1 MIAKVKGPT
10 CPLSNFYMHP
20 IPFDGNTFPSA
31 EHTSTNFSKPHS
43 TTDKNFAYLS
53 ILIACPKNDGMFS
66 RAQNAKNILLC
77 TRLSKI
83 FLFDTHVTFRE
94 QIWRTFFH
102 ACKQLPISGILMLT
116 TALF

>member
-1 MIAKVKGPT
+1 MKIMQAGKNTAKRKLKTGQ
-10 CPLSNFYMHP
+10 CS
-20 IPFDGNTFPSA
+20 
-31 EHTSTNFSKPHS
+31 
-43 TTDKNFAYLS
+43 FAYLS

-83 FLFDTHVTFRE
+83 FLFDTHMTFPE
-94 QIWRTFFH
+94 QIGRTFFH

-116 TALF
+116 TVKICH